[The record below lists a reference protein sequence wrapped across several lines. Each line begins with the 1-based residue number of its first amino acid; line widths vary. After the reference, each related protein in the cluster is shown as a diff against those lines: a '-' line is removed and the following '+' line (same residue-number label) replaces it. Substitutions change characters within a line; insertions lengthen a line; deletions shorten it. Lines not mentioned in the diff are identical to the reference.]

1 MDGLA
6 LARALHVVA
15 VVVWIGGLSIVTT
28 ALLPAIRRG
37 ELGGNWLA
45 AFQAIE
51 RRFVWQARIAIL
63 LVGGTGLYMIE
74 EADLWDRFSSLA
86 YWWMHAMVGL
96 WAIFAIGLF
105 LVEPL
110 ILDRRLHDDH
120 QATGRYL
127 RLAGWSALALA
138 HAEPGYRLRLG
149 RREPWMADLLTSISW
164 LRRQVIADR
173 VSVGFP
179 HGRESR

>member
-37 ELGGNWLA
+37 ELGENWLA

-63 LVGGTGLYMIE
+63 LVGATGLYMIE
-74 EADLWDRFSSLA
+74 ASDLWDRFRSPA
-86 YWWMHAMVGL
+86 YWWMHAMVGV
-96 WAIFAIGLF
+96 WSIFAIGLF
-105 LVEPL
+105 VVEPF
-110 ILDRRLHDDH
+110 IVDRHLPRW
-120 QATGRYL
+120 A
-127 RLAGWSALALA
+127 
-138 HAEPGYRLRLG
+138 
-149 RREPWMADLLTSISW
+149 
-164 LRRQVIADR
+164 
-173 VSVGFP
+173 
-179 HGRESR
+179 